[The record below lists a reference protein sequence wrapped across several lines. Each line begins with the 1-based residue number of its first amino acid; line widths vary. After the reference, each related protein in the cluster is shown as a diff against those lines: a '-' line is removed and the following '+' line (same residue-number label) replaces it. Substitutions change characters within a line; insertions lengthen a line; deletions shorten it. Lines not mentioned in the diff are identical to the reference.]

1 MNDTINTYLRV
12 NWQTIRSELA
22 LEGKLEATF
31 DAGNAIGEG
40 FFNEG
45 QMGIGSRNAVYHQTS
60 VVTITLF
67 VIPGQPPSFFVLS
80 TFPAGRGH

>member
-60 VVTITLF
+60 TVPLTLQF
-67 VIPGQPPSFFVLS
+67 IPGPPPSFFVVRA
-80 TFPAGRGH
+80 FPAGRGY